1 MASGI
6 QVNPEVVDT
15 FNNLKIKHDTSY
27 AIFTLNGDLTEI
39 IVEKV
44 SGDGDY
50 EDFVSHLPS
59 DKCRYGIFDFKY
71 TLNDGGQRNKLVFFT
86 WTPDSASIKDKMLFA
101 SSKDALKKQLNGIHT
116 EIQGTDLDEVDYDT
130 VYNKV
135 SSGGT
140 K

>member
-6 QVNPEVVDT
+6 QVNPQVVET
-15 FNNLKIKHDTSY
+15 FNQLKIKHDISY
-27 AIFTLNGDLTEI
+27 AIFSLSDDLTEI
-39 IVEKV
+39 VVQEV
-44 SGDGDY
+44 SANGDY
-50 EDFVSHLPS
+50 DEFISKLPT
-59 DKCRYGIFDFKY
+59 DKCRYAVLDFKY
-71 TLNDGGQRNKLVFFT
+71 TLNDGGQRDKIVFFA
-86 WTPDSASIKDKMLFA
+86 WTPDTASIKDKMLFA

-116 EIQGTDLDEVDYDT
+116 EIQATDLDEVEYEE